1 MAPKKFLNYPLLMR
15 LFQDLRL
22 LAALLRDYWRG
33 DYRNVSMISIVVFLL
48 SVAYILSPL
57 DLIPDYLL
65 GLGQIDDLAVLG
77 LGLFLL
83 ESDLS
88 KYNRWRSEKK
98 N

>member
-1 MAPKKFLNYPLLMR
+1 
-15 LFQDLRL
+15 
-22 LAALLRDYWRG
+22 
-33 DYRNVSMISIVVFLL
+33 
-48 SVAYILSPL
+48 VAYILSPL

-65 GLGQIDDLAVLG
+65 GLGQVDDLAVLG